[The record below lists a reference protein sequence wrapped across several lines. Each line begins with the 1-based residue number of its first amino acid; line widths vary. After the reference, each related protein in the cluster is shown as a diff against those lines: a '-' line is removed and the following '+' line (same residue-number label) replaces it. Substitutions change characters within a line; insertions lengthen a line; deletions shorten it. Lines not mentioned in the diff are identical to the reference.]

1 MFMIAFRKLASL
13 ERDSSSMRLLELH
26 FSSKNQS
33 LEELLLL
40 GELLGVGQVLMGQG
54 LGPLGAVEDGVA
66 RKVGDGGLR
75 KLVEVVGVA
84 GEAVQTEV
92 VPAIEAVVPAVED
105 VGVVLVVVQVGVEV
119 VVLGGGGHVVIL
131 LGLLVVGDRDR
142 RGDGL
147 LPGGVVGLHVVVEPA
162 GVRGLRVDLDLAETG
177 EGRERLLGLG
187 PKELSIGIGLGL
199 GVGGHRDGENHNL

>member
-1 MFMIAFRKLASL
+1 MFIIAFRKLASL

-40 GELLGVGQVLMGQG
+40 GELLGVGQVLMVQG
-54 LGPLGAVEDGVA
+54 AGPLGAVEDGVA

-131 LGLLVVGDRDR
+131 LGLLVVGDR

-177 EGRERLLGLG
+177 EGRERLLVLG
-187 PKELSIGIGLGL
+187 PKELSIGLGLGL